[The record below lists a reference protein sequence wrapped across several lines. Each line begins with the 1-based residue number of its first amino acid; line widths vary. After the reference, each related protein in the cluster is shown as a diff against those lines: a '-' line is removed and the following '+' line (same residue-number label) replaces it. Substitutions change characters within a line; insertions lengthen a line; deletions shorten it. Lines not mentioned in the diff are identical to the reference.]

1 MLTRRYRGRA
11 GPRRGAVGRAVQGAP
26 HPGTQFTCFTG
37 TKVQILTLRPTSCGA
52 LSTTSARFTCFTGPK
67 STNTDAASHIQRRTQ
82 YDISVSSEIMA
93 ILALADSLAGTL
105 ALAA

>member
-1 MLTRRYRGRA
+1 MWR
-11 GPRRGAVGRAVQGAP
+11 
-26 HPGTQFTCFTG
+26 TQYDVFS
-37 TKVQILTLRPTSCGA
+37 VYLLYWY
-52 LSTTSARFTCFTGPK
+52 K

-105 ALAA
+105 TLVVA

>member
-1 MLTRRYRGRA
+1 MWR
-11 GPRRGAVGRAVQGAP
+11 
-26 HPGTQFTCFTG
+26 TQYHIFS
-37 TKVQILTLRPTSCGA
+37 VYLLYWR
-52 LSTTSARFTCFTGPK
+52 K
-67 STNTDAASHIQRRTQ
+67 STNTEAASHIQRRTQ